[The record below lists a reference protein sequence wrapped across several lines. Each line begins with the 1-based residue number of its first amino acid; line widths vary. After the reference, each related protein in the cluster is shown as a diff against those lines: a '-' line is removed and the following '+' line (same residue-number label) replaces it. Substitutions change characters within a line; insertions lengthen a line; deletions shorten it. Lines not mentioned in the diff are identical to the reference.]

1 MKSTIFLTNFE
12 IQKYYG
18 NGPRFNGVFPRNNL
32 PRKMRD
38 GAYIINPDEYTDVG
52 THSITLF
59 CKKNNSIYFDS
70 FGVEHI
76 PKEMKKFIEEFPG
89 NKNSI

>member
-1 MKSTIFLTNFE
+1 MI
-12 IQKYYG
+12 
-18 NGPRFNGVFPRNNL
+18 NL
-32 PRKMRD
+32 
-38 GAYIINPDEYTDVG
+38 DEYEDVD
-52 THSITLF
+52 THSMALF

-76 PKEMKKFIEEFPG
+76 LKEMKKFIEEFPG